1 MLYFY
6 TTPVRQCQHPFA
18 IKKIG
23 VWVCFDYLRFSLFYA
38 DLLKINFQFSGRVIL
53 DRINAFTS
61 VVRKGVDDYRMI
73 SDGDRV
79 AVGISGGKDSLVL
92 LCALAQLRRYYSHPF
107 ELEAVTI
114 ELGYSEMDF
123 APVAELCRRLNVPYT
138 RVKTDI
144 SHVVFDVRQEVN
156 PCSLCSKMRRGAL
169 DNALKARGCN
179 KLALGHHMDD
189 AVETFVMS
197 LLFEGRI
204 SCFKPV
210 TYLSRADVTQIR
222 PMIYAGEQRIANLA
236 QEMGL
241 PIVKNACPADRDS
254 KRSEIKQLLKDAETD
269 YPDVKSKIFGA
280 MQRLPIEGWGVGD
293 AAVVVQR

>member
-1 MLYFY
+1 MLFNPRY
-6 TTPVRQCQHPFA
+6 
-18 IKKIG
+18 
-23 VWVCFDYLRFSLFYA
+23 
-38 DLLKINFQFSGRVIL
+38 GRL
-53 DRINAFTS
+53 
-61 VVRKGVDDYRMI
+61 GL
-73 SDGDRV
+73 V
-79 AVGISGGKDSLVL
+79 AVPYYWLFELIAPLLELAGLVL
-92 LCALAQLRRYYSHPF
+92 IALGFALGLVSWQYFLLFMLVAYAYAIIVT
-107 ELEAVTI
+107 LAAVTI

-123 APVAELCRRLNVPYT
+123 TPVAELCRRLNVPYT

>member
-1 MLYFY
+1 MEAWLIDSFLS
-6 TTPVRQCQHPFA
+6 
-18 IKKIG
+18 
-23 VWVCFDYLRFSLFYA
+23 YLRF
-38 DLLKINFQFSGRVIL
+38 
-53 DRINAFTS
+53 
-61 VVRKGVDDYRMI
+61 
-73 SDGDRV
+73 
-79 AVGISGGKDSLVL
+79 
-92 LCALAQLRRYYSHPF
+92 
-107 ELEAVTI
+107 

-123 APVAELCRRLNVPYT
+123 TPVAELCRRLNVPYT

-222 PMIYAGEQRIANLA
+222 PMIYAGEQRTVVYLPLCHVLGRDVAVTLPLISHLVPHFGEDPEDLVTSFFETAPTVLFTVPRYLQKFASQVLIGTAKPSSLERNL
-236 QEMGL
+236 
-241 PIVKNACPADRDS
+241 D
-254 KRSEIKQLLKDAETD
+254 LLKEKVPEAAWAE
-269 YPDVKSKIFGA
+269 F
-280 MQRLPIEGWGVGD
+280 
-293 AAVVVQR
+293 AALAIRP

>member
-1 MLYFY
+1 MLF
-6 TTPVRQCQHPFA
+6 
-18 IKKIG
+18 
-23 VWVCFDYLRFSLFYA
+23 
-38 DLLKINFQFSGRVIL
+38 L
-53 DRINAFTS
+53 DRINTFTS
-61 VVRKGVDDYRMI
+61 VVRRGVDDYHMI
-73 SDGDRV
+73 ETGDRI

-92 LCALAQLRRYYSHPF
+92 LCALAQLQRYYSHPF
-107 ELEAVTI
+107 ALEALTI

-123 APVAELCRRLNVPYT
+123 TSVAELCRRLGVPYT

-144 SHVVFDVRQEVN
+144 SHVVFDIRKEAN
-156 PCSLCSKMRRGAL
+156 PCSLCAKMRRGAL
-169 DNALKARGCN
+169 DNALKARDCN

-236 QEMGL
+236 REMAL
-241 PIVKNACPADRDS
+241 PVVKNACPADRDS
-254 KRSEIKQLLKDAETD
+254 KRSEIKKLLKDAEAD
-269 YPDVKSKIFGA
+269 YPDLKSKIFGA
-280 MQRLPIEGWGVGD
+280 MQRLPIEGWGIGD
-293 AAVVVQR
+293 NAVVVER